1 MKGRAAERA
10 SLFNSAQQFPRSA
23 SSRWLNMENDGM
35 SRRDHH
41 LSGFRI
47 APPSE
52 PLYLRVPLHKLL
64 NIAPTHNI

>member
-35 SRRDHH
+35 LRRDHH
-41 LSGFRI
+41 SLAF
-47 APPSE
+47 ALH
-52 PLYLRVPLHKLL
+52 PLQSHCICAFPF
-64 NIAPTHNI
+64 TSF